1 MIQFSL
7 EELEPTLPM
16 TFWSQDTIFWSSQLT
31 LQSFKPVTSVSDGSL
46 TAINALTI
54 PHSEIS
60 IKTSKA
66 ALPHFLKKVPH
77 APATTTSWVSVRN
90 VLMDTSSKT
99 EAALPTPPALIVNTS
114 TSENATTSTPSAVA
128 SINSLEPALTA
139 LIQPTTSSST
149 AHASVVQLPA
159 PIDNIKLTTLATM
172 SQKAAVLLTHS
183 QENASLASANSTNS
197 TPMEHALR
205 SLSSALPDNTL
216 LSSTAL
222 PSPSNASTSTP
233 LLENALTVSKVS
245 MSTVES
251 ASVLSALKVKSPPN
265 MESSVPTSHLFAT
278 PMIYSMV
285 IASAAKTPTTQ
296 LETDNAS
303 KSSTVL
309 LDAKKDKDSDMENV
323 STPTRTARL
332 ST

>member
-1 MIQFSL
+1 M
-7 EELEPTLPM
+7 
-16 TFWSQDTIFWSSQLT
+16 T
-31 LQSFKPVTSVSDGSL
+31 LQFFKPVTSVSDGSL
-46 TAINALTI
+46 TAINAHTI

-77 APATTTSWVSVRN
+77 APATTTSWVSARN
-90 VLMDTSSKT
+90 VSMDTSSKT

-172 SQKAAVLLTHS
+172 SQKAAVLSTHS
-183 QENASLASANSTNS
+183 QENASLASANSSNS
-197 TPMEHALR
+197 TLMSHALR

-222 PSPSNASTSTP
+222 PSPLNA
-233 LLENALTVSKVS
+233 
-245 MSTVES
+245 
-251 ASVLSALKVKSPPN
+251 
-265 MESSVPTSHLFAT
+265 
-278 PMIYSMV
+278 
-285 IASAAKTPTTQ
+285 
-296 LETDNAS
+296 
-303 KSSTVL
+303 
-309 LDAKKDKDSDMENV
+309 
-323 STPTRTARL
+323 
-332 ST
+332 